1 MHYFVSKWN
10 RADNKD
16 EIHGTYL
23 ESAVSVE
30 LVDDYGVIHVVEF
43 YVGEWDGFCVP
54 LRTLWLLDKKNTKL
68 NTALT
73 FYS

>member
-30 LVDDYGVIHVVEF
+30 LVDDYGVVHVVEF
-43 YVGEWDGFCVP
+43 YVGE
-54 LRTLWLLDKKNTKL
+54 
-68 NTALT
+68 
-73 FYS
+73 